1 MPRPRGQASE
11 SKFGW
16 DMELL
21 AIVLLL
27 AALFRFGI
35 YGHLEMSLWRYG
47 ILKAMAAQSRD
58 VNRAL
63 QELLR
68 GRDDYKISNREFRSL
83 ENLYVSHLNRY
94 LLRRGRIDDAV
105 VRREILESDN
115 LEL

>member
-1 MPRPRGQASE
+1 
-11 SKFGW
+11 
-16 DMELL
+16 MELL
-21 AIVLLL
+21 AIVLLV

-35 YGHLEMSLWRYG
+35 YGYLEMSVWRYG

-68 GRDDYKISNREFRSL
+68 EKDDYKISNREFRSL

-94 LLRRGRIDDAV
+94 LLRQGRVDNAA
-105 VRREILESDN
+105 VRREILKSEN
-115 LEL
+115 FEL